1 MEQLNGRIAVVT
13 GGATGM
19 GRELVI
25 ALASAGCSVA
35 TCDLNMD
42 ELNETRQRA
51 MDVAVSGARVSVCH
65 ADVSNESDLIAFRDH
80 VRSEFDTEHVHLLF
94 NNAGIAGAGS
104 FLDDDRHAWEK
115 TFNVDWGG
123 VYLGCRTFMSLLVA
137 AEEAHIINTSSVN
150 GIFASIGPLR
160 PHTSYSAAK
169 FAVRGF
175 SEALITDLRLNAPH
189 VRVSVVMPGHVGTS
203 IVINSGVAHGLDP
216 DSLGAQDFA
225 RIRQQLAVAGL
236 AADDMSDDEIRKGAQ
251 LMGEAFRDFAP
262 LSAKDAATIILDGVR
277 ANKWRIL
284 VGDDAH
290 FVDAEIRRT
299 PESAYD
305 EEFWRNLQA
314 HGYFGGF
321 GN

>member
-1 MEQLNGRIAVVT
+1 VEQLSGRIAVVT

-25 ALASAGCSVA
+25 ALAAAGCGVA
-35 TCDLNMD
+35 TCDVNLE
-42 ELNETRQRA
+42 ELDETRQRA
-51 MDVAVSGARVSVCH
+51 LDAAGAGVHVSVH
-65 ADVSNESDLIAFRDH
+65 RADVSVESDFLAFRDH
-80 VRSEFDTEHVHLLF
+80 VRSEFDTDHIHLLF

-104 FLDDDRHAWEK
+104 FIDDDRNAWEK

-123 VYLGCRTFMSLLVA
+123 VYYGCRTFLPMLMA
-137 AEEAHIINTSSVN
+137 ADEAHIVNTSSVN
-150 GIFASIGPLR
+150 GLFASIGPLR

-175 SEALITDLRLNAPH
+175 TEALITDLRLHAPH
-189 VRVSVVMPGHVGTS
+189 VKVSVVMPGHVGTS

-216 DSLGAQDFA
+216 DSLGAEDFV

-236 AADDMSDDEIRKGAQ
+236 ATDDMSDDEIRKGAQ

-262 LSAKDAATIILDGVR
+262 LSAKDAVTIILDGVR

-284 VGDDAH
+284 VGDDAE
-290 FVDAEIRRT
+290 FVDQEIRKA
-299 PESAYD
+299 PESAY
-305 EEFWRNLQA
+305 EVEFWKNLQA

>member
-1 MEQLNGRIAVVT
+1 MEQLSGRIAVVT

-25 ALASAGCSVA
+25 ALASEGCDVA
-35 TCDLNMD
+35 TCDVNAD
-42 ELNETRQRA
+42 ELAETRQRA
-51 MDVAVSGARVSVCH
+51 LSNAAPGVRVSTCI
-65 ADVSNESDLIAFRDH
+65 ADVSSERDFVAFRDH
-80 VRSEFDTEHVHLLF
+80 VTSEFATSHVHLLF

-104 FLDDDRHAWEK
+104 FVEDDRASWEK

-123 VYLGCRTFMSLLVA
+123 VYLGCRTFLPLLIA
-137 AEEAHIINTSSVN
+137 AEEAHIVNTSSIN
-150 GIFASIGPLR
+150 GIFASIGPMR

-203 IVINSGVAHGLDP
+203 IVINSGVAHGQDP
-216 DSLGAQDFA
+216 DSWNSDDIAK
-225 RIRQQLAVAGL
+225 IRQQLAVAGI
-236 AADDMSDDEIRKGAQ
+236 ATDDMADDEIRKGAQ

-262 LSAKDAATIILDGVR
+262 LSAKDAATIILEGVR
-277 ANKWRIL
+277 ANQWRIL
-284 VGDDAH
+284 VGDDAV
-290 FVDAEIRRT
+290 FADKEIRRT
-299 PESAYD
+299 PETAY
-305 EEFWRNLQA
+305 EIEFWRNLQA

>member
-1 MEQLNGRIAVVT
+1 MEKLSGRIAVVT

-25 ALASAGCSVA
+25 ALAAAGCDVA
-35 TCDLNMD
+35 SCDVNVD
-42 ELNETRQRA
+42 ELAETQQRA
-51 MDVAVSGARVSVCH
+51 LASAASGVRVSTCR
-65 ADVSNESDLIAFRDH
+65 ADVSNEADFVAFRDH
-80 VRSEFDTEHVHLLF
+80 VRSEFDTAHIHLLF

-104 FLDDDRHAWEK
+104 FIDDDRLAWEK

-123 VYLGCRTFMSLLVA
+123 VYLGCRTFLSMLIA
-137 AEEAHIINTSSVN
+137 AEEAHIVNTSSIN
-150 GIFASIGPLR
+150 GIFASIGPQR
-160 PHTSYSAAK
+160 PHTAYSAAK

-203 IVINSGVAHGLDP
+203 IVINSGLAHGLDP
-216 DSLGAQDFA
+216 DSLGEEDFV
-225 RIRQQLAVAGL
+225 RIRQQIAG
-236 AADDMSDDEIRKGAQ
+236 AGMAPDDMSDDDIRKLAQ
-251 LMGEAFRDFAP
+251 VMGEAFRDFAP
-262 LSAKDAATIILDGVR
+262 LTAKDAATIILDGVR
-277 ANKWRIL
+277 ANQWRIL
-284 VGDDAH
+284 VGEDAV
-290 FVDAEIRRT
+290 FADQEIRRT
-299 PESAYD
+299 PETAYD

>member
-1 MEQLNGRIAVVT
+1 
-13 GGATGM
+13 M

-25 ALASAGCSVA
+25 ALANAGCDVA
-35 TCDLNMD
+35 TCDVNAA
-42 ELNETRQRA
+42 ELADTKARA
-51 MDVAVSGARVSVCH
+51 KEGTTEPVRITTFL
-65 ADVSNESDLIAFRDH
+65 ADVSRESDLLAFRDH
-80 VRSEFDTEHVHLLF
+80 VTTEFATSHIHLLF

-104 FLDDDRHAWEK
+104 FVDDDRAAWEK

-123 VYLGCRTFMSLLVA
+123 VYLGCRTFLPLLISA
-137 AEEAHIINTSSVN
+137 DEAHIVNTSSIN
-150 GIFASIGPLR
+150 GIFASIGPMR

-203 IVINSGVAHGLDP
+203 IVINSGVAHGMDP
-216 DSLGAQDFA
+216 DSLVAQDFIK
-225 RIRQQLAVAGL
+225 IRQQLATAGIST
-236 AADDMSDDEIRKGAQ
+236 DDMSDDEIRKGAQ

-277 ANKWRIL
+277 ANQWRIL
-284 VGDDAH
+284 VGDDAV
-290 FVDAEIRRT
+290 FADKEIRRT
-299 PESAYD
+299 PEAAY
-305 EEFWRNLQA
+305 EMEFWNNLLA